1 MMKYGYTNLCS
12 AKIILSGINIVN
24 GIVAMITKIGC
35 LQKEKINPIIAT
47 FKIIDHKNQKR
58 HKNTSFM
65 KLQAMPY
72 GVVLFPKIKDIMA
85 IIVDK
90 VNIGGKNNRILFLSI
105 GKVDFAFYASSKIN
119 IR

>member
-24 GIVAMITKIGC
+24 GIVAMITRIGC
-35 LQKEKINPIIAT
+35 LQKEKINPTIAT

-58 HKNTSFM
+58 HKNTFSM
-65 KLQAMPY
+65 KLQAMSY
-72 GVVLFPKIKDIMA
+72 GVVLLPKIKDIMA

-90 VNIGGKNNRILFLSI
+90 VNIGGKNDRILFLSI
-105 GKVDFAFYASSKIN
+105 DKVDFAFSCE
-119 IR
+119 